1 MFLAIFLAPLSE
13 FWEVLGA
20 CAKGLQWV
28 VALEIFS
35 FEADATAFASLLSAC
50 SWRVAWQLLSEADDR
65 SVAVVAY
72 NALIGTCCKARCWRQ
87 ALLLFE
93 KAIED
98 VNRPTEPRRR
108 EPKSLEPEVVSF
120 NSALDAC
127 VLGVRWALALQL
139 LGSMEG
145 FALQPVAWLVGKQA

>member
-1 MFLAIFLAPLSE
+1 MFVAIFLAPLSE

-65 SVAVVAY
+65 SNVVAY

-98 VNRPTEPRRR
+98 VRPTEPRWR
-108 EPKSLEPEVVSF
+108 ERKSLATEVVSF

-145 FALQPVAWLVGKQA
+145 FALQPVTWLVGKQA